1 LSGGRVKSGRA
12 FSLKSYQAFDRLL
25 GADECTKSLCLSLS
39 RLFLQQQRAATA
51 FYSAAVTQAKAAGV
65 IFQTIIKRGPSLSL
79 SCSFFFC
86 AKEQAGIST
95 IERASRLAS
104 ISYGRALFYD
114 VSQRGDM

>member
-1 LSGGRVKSGRA
+1 M
-12 FSLKSYQAFDRLL
+12 
-25 GADECTKSLCLSLS
+25 
-39 RLFLQQQRAATA
+39 A

-79 SCSFFFC
+79 IFFH

-104 ISYGRALFYD
+104 ISYGRALL
-114 VSQRGDM
+114 